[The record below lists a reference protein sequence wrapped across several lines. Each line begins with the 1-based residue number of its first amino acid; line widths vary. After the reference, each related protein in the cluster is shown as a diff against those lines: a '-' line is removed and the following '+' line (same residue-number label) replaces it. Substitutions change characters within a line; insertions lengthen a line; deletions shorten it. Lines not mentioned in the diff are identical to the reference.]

1 MEIKTNRLLLFIS
14 IIFVSLIALSALSA
28 ADVDDTVAVSTD
40 DDSDVVALDSGVEV
54 ESADADVSDVVAIES
69 DDVATASEDEILSD
83 EPPAEE
89 GTETGD
95 SSDSGSGSSFDFS
108 KLFNGTSIDFGNG
121 TSFDLGSLFNGTNIT
136 FGNGT
141 SLNTSSL
148 LGANLTFG
156 NGTSLNISSLIGGNG
171 TSFDFSSILNIFGG
185 TKETINASD
194 VSKVFT
200 TNTKFSVTVSKGNS
214 TLTSGSVIFTIDN
227 KEYVGHIGSNGVA
240 TVSLKNLKPGKHY
253 ITSEYGDTIVKNVIT
268 VKKATPKLTA
278 KAKTFKKSQKV
289 KKYTITLK
297 TNEKKA
303 LKKVKV
309 TIKVKGKTYKAKTNS
324 KGKATFKITKLTK
337 KGKSKATVKFAG
349 NAYYK
354 AVSKKVT
361 ITVK

>member
-69 DDVATASEDEILSD
+69 DDVASEDEILSD

-121 TSFDLGSLFNGTNIT
+121 TSFDLGSLFNGTNI
-136 FGNGT
+136 
-141 SLNTSSL
+141 
-148 LGANLTFG
+148 TFG